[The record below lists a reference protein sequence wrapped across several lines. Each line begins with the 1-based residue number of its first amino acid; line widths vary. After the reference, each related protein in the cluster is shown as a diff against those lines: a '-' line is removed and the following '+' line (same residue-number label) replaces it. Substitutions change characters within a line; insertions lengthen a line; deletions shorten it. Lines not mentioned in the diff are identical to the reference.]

1 MAPQHAY
8 VEFLQDVLITIHES
22 LKELRNRKAF
32 ADPEELTY
40 IEAKLLAY
48 NEVLATLRMSADE
61 FGIDRDEIG
70 L

>member
-1 MAPQHAY
+1 MAQQQAY
-8 VEFLQDVLITIHES
+8 VDFLQDVLITIYEN
-22 LKELRNRKAF
+22 LKELRDRKVF